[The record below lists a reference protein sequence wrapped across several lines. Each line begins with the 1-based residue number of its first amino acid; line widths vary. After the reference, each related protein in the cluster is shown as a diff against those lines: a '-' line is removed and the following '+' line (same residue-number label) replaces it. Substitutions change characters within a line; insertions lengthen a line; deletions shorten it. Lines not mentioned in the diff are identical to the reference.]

1 MKKGFRSFDEFPAG
15 KKASTL
21 LPNILKEIKKSHDK
35 KFHEVEKIWQEIVGE
50 KYASMTKVLKIDGD
64 ILFVKVSSTPLFAI
78 LSVEEKGRLEREI
91 QKKIPFLKLKTI
103 VFRR

>member
-1 MKKGFRSFDEFPAG
+1 LKKGFRSYDEFPAG
-15 KKASTL
+15 KNASSL

-50 KYASMTKVLKIDGD
+50 KYASMTKVIKIDGD

-78 LSVEEKGRLEREI
+78 LSVEERGRLEREI
-91 QKKIPFLKLKTI
+91 QNKIPFLKLKTI